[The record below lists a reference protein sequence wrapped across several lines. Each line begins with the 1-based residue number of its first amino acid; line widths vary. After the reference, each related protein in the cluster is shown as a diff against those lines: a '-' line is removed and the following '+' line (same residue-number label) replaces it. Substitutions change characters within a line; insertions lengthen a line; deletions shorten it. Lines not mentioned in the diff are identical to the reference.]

1 MEIANH
7 ADPLGRRRED
17 GKGDACHAI
26 EHHRMG
32 AQLFVKM
39 HMRSF
44 AEQVEIEIGQDRRE
58 AVGILDLD
66 LPFAVTR
73 AQAIV
78 ARSIGQTTLEQTGI
92 VDAWKIA
99 FVAMLVDDGNAFGIR
114 KEDAND
120 ARAIFYMRTEIAD
133 RTGTATLYAVT
144 GFRGERAHCGAP
156 SEPERRRQVPASGT
170 RSQSGR

>member
-1 MEIANH
+1 
-7 ADPLGRRRED
+7 
-17 GKGDACHAI
+17 
-26 EHHRMG
+26 MG

-92 VDAWKIA
+92 LDAFKIA
-99 FVAMLVDDGNAFGIR
+99 FLALLLDDRNALRIPQ
-114 KEDAND
+114 EDAND
-120 ARAIFYMRTEIAD
+120 RRGIFFIRA
-133 RTGTATLYAVT
+133 
-144 GFRGERAHCGAP
+144 P
-156 SEPERRRQVPASGT
+156 
-170 RSQSGR
+170 